1 MVWVC
6 DWLFFG
12 MMFIVEPYLSTE
24 SEMVVH
30 PAGSIILCTTS
41 VFVRMLEAA

>member
-6 DWLFFG
+6 DWLFLG
-12 MMFIVEPYLSTE
+12 MMLIVEPYLSTE

-30 PAGSIILCTTS
+30 PAGSFFARLRYS
-41 VFVRMLEAA
+41 

>member
-12 MMFIVEPYLSTE
+12 MMFTVEPYPSTE

-30 PAGSIILCTTS
+30 PAGDHSLYDFGI
-41 VFVRMLEAA
+41 RENA